1 MIEWVKLNLL
11 CGLSLIPGYFMYRS
25 IVRLF
30 YSLAFKDNMPIE
42 NINEYRL
49 MRVRVLRAFMNLG
62 APLIVGSLYI
72 IKMWL

>member
-1 MIEWVKLNLL
+1 
-11 CGLSLIPGYFMYRS
+11 MYRS

-72 IKMWL
+72 IKM